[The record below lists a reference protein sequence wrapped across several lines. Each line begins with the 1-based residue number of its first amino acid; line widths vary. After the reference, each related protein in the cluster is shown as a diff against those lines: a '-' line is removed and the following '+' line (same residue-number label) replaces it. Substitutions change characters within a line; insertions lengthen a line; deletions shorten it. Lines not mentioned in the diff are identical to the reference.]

1 MMQTLLVDFGNSRIK
16 WAAHDARGLQASSV
30 VSHRQQALPAVL
42 TQIWATLSPPQRV
55 VIASVADADRKAQLT
70 GWIQQQWTLTPE
82 YIVSPASGQGLTN
95 SYREPAKLGC
105 DRWAAMVAAYH
116 AARTAV
122 CVVDCGSAVT
132 IDVVD
137 ATGQHRGGMILPGIH
152 TMQAALTAHTA
163 LVPVDFSRAPLAL
176 LGTSTQDAIASGIT
190 HAISALVQQT
200 LAEQAQA
207 LGTTVICYVTG
218 GDAVIIAPLLHLAYV
233 LEPDLVLQGLAI
245 MAHAT

>member
-16 WAAHDARGLQASSV
+16 WALHDGAGQQASSV
-30 VSHRQQALPAVL
+30 LIHRQQSLEAVL
-42 TQIWATLSPPQRV
+42 TQAWASLSPPQRV
-55 VIASVADADRKAQLT
+55 VIASVADADRKAQLS
-70 GWIQQQWTLTPE
+70 GWIQQHWSLTPE
-82 YIVSPASGQGLTN
+82 FIVSPATGQGLTN
-95 SYREPAKLGC
+95 SYRDPEKLGS

-116 AARTAV
+116 AAHTAV

-137 ATGQHRGGMILPGIH
+137 ATGRHQGGMILPGIH

-163 LVPVDFSRAPLAL
+163 LAPVDFSRGPLTL

-200 LAEQAQA
+200 LAEQAQT
-207 LGTTVICYVTG
+207 LGTTVICFLTG
-218 GDAVIIAPLLHLAYV
+218 GDAGIIAPLLPLAYV